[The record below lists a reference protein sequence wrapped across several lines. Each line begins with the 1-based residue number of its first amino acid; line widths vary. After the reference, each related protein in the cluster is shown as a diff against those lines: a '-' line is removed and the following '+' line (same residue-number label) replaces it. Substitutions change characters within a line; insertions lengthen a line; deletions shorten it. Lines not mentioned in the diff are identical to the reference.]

1 MKNHSSVRKK
11 GLCISTGLLD
21 RDAGDDYRNF
31 MILIPYL
38 TTSINSMD
46 TAARFNGLSGI
57 IRTALFLLS
66 GIVIIPVAIGLVYQ
80 ISLWHMLGLVGSV
93 LILQPMAVIVGLG
106 LGIPPLPIMLI
117 MISFGIAIIFG
128 LFSICDAFAEQS
140 AWLRSHLDSVQ
151 TIAKKSA
158 LFQKYGIFT
167 LIPFIWIP
175 GVGLYG
181 CVLLAWLF
189 KWRGIKGVSVI
200 LTGWI
205 LSSLLVLGASI
216 GILSSIQ

>member
-1 MKNHSSVRKK
+1 
-11 GLCISTGLLD
+11 
-21 RDAGDDYRNF
+21 
-31 MILIPYL
+31 
-38 TTSINSMD
+38 MD
-46 TAARFNGLSGI
+46 SATRFNSLRGI
-57 IRTALFLLS
+57 LRTALFLLT
-66 GIVIIPVAIGLVYQ
+66 GIVIIPVVIGLFYQ

-117 MISFGIAIIFG
+117 MISFGISTIFG
-128 LFSICDAFAEQS
+128 LFSICDAFAERS

-151 TIAKKSA
+151 AIAQKSS

-167 LIPFIWIP
+167 LMPFIWIP

-181 CVLLAWLF
+181 CVMLAWLF
-189 KWRGIKGVSVI
+189 KWRGIKGVGVI
-200 LTGWI
+200 MTGWI

-216 GILSSIQ
+216 GIMSNIH

>member
-1 MKNHSSVRKK
+1 
-11 GLCISTGLLD
+11 
-21 RDAGDDYRNF
+21 

-38 TTSINSMD
+38 TTSIHAMD
-46 TAARFNGLSGI
+46 TATRFNGLKGI
-57 IRTALFLLS
+57 FRTALFLLA
-66 GIVIIPVAIGLVYQ
+66 GIVIIPVVIGLFYQ

-117 MISFGIAIIFG
+117 MISFGISTIFG
-128 LFSICDAFAEQS
+128 LFSICDAFAERS

-151 TIAKKSA
+151 TIAHKSS

-167 LIPFIWIP
+167 LMPFIWIP

-181 CVLLAWLF
+181 CALLAWLF
-189 KWRGIKGVSVI
+189 KWRGIKGVGVI
-200 LTGWI
+200 MTGWI
-205 LSSLLVLGASI
+205 LSTLLVLGASI
-216 GILSSIQ
+216 GIMSSIH